1 MRAEATEAFME
12 YPIKGFIETSFSD
25 WPGRVVAVLFLP
37 SCNFR
42 CRYCHNHGLVLH
54 PEQFPNVPL
63 AEIRAEIR
71 KRRGWIDGICISGGE
86 PTLHPWLPDLIAQ
99 LRSDPSLTPS
109 GGPLPVKIDTNGSR
123 PAVLRG
129 LIEAGLL
136 DAVAMDLKGPL
147 EKERYS
153 AIAGVTL
160 KEEDLAAIQASIDLL
175 LWGTIDSEF
184 RTTVVPSLLPEEEIY
199 RMAQTLQGA
208 RRYTLQNFSPLD
220 PLDPTLRQL
229 APMEAKDLKR
239 MQERVNEVIRIG
251 RA

>member
-1 MRAEATEAFME
+1 ME

-25 WPGRVVAVLFLP
+25 WPGKVVAVLFLP

-42 CRYCHNHGLVLH
+42 CPYCHNHGLVLH

-63 AEIRAEIR
+63 AEIRSEIR

-160 KEEDLAAIQASIDLL
+160 KEEDLAAIRTSIDLL

-184 RTTVVPSLLPEEEIY
+184 RTTVVPSLLSEEEIY

-208 RRYTLQNFSPLD
+208 RRYTLQNFSPRD